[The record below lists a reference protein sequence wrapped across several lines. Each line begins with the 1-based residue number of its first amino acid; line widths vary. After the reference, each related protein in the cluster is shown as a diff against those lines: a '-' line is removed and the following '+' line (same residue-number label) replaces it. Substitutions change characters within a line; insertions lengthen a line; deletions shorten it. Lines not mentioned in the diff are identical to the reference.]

1 MNIHLIPYS
10 HVDVGW
16 LDTVD
21 DYYTGDKNARG
32 CVRCILNSTINQLL
46 VDRSRRFSFVEMKYF
61 SRYWEDASPG
71 ERDVIRQL
79 LAERRL
85 EILGGAWV
93 MGDAAVTLYNDFI
106 DQQTLG
112 LQFIH
117 DTLGPCA
124 LPRCVWHM
132 DQFGHSR
139 EYASLLAQMGF
150 DALFLSRVPQREKEE
165 RKISKS
171 MEFLWLGSPKNLKRQ
186 SAIFTHVAYETYDAP
201 RSYLLEAVKYRIMK
215 NYEVGDFV
223 TDILAWSQAYKT
235 NHLMVTMGSDF
246 GYRNSEFW
254 YRMQDELIS
263 GINSM

>member
-21 DYYTGDKNARG
+21 DYYTGDKN
-32 CVRCILNSTINQLL
+32 
-46 VDRSRRFSFVEMKYF
+46 RSRRFSFVEMKYF

-79 LAERRL
+79 LAEHRIRVFTLRNYIVSLIWPGRL

-124 LPRCVWHM
+124 LPSLPHFEVRLRRLRVKILADDKDVSRFVSDGVRCAV
-132 DQFGHSR
+132 
-139 EYASLLAQMGF
+139 SLQSTTAG
-150 DALFLSRVPQREKEE
+150 E
-165 RKISKS
+165 RGK
-171 MEFLWLGSPKNLKRQ
+171 KNL
-186 SAIFTHVAYETYDAP
+186 
-201 RSYLLEAVKYRIMK
+201 
-215 NYEVGDFV
+215 
-223 TDILAWSQAYKT
+223 
-235 NHLMVTMGSDF
+235 
-246 GYRNSEFW
+246 
-254 YRMQDELIS
+254 
-263 GINSM
+263 